1 MVQVQS
7 LVIFQECPDLSPF
20 PPEPRM
26 HRILMFSILFCQLA
40 VDVLDTPFDLCV
52 TCPVIIGSIPL
63 RSIVEQYLPNYQA
76 QPITDQPAANGGPLL
91 SNIRKSNHVNLMK

>member
-1 MVQVQS
+1 MCVFPA
-7 LVIFQECPDLSPF
+7 LDL
-20 PPEPRM
+20 RM
-26 HRILMFSILFCQLA
+26 RMIQMNTILFCQLA

-63 RSIVEQYLPNYQA
+63 RSIVEQYLPYYQA

-91 SNIRKSNHVNLMK
+91 SNIRK

>member
-7 LVIFQECPDLSPF
+7 LLIFQECPDLSPF
-20 PPEPRM
+20 PPELRM
-26 HRILMFSILFCQLA
+26 RRILIDIVLFCQLA

-52 TCPVIIGSIPL
+52 TCQVIIGSIPL

-91 SNIRKSNHVNLMK
+91 SNIRK

>member
-1 MVQVQS
+1 
-7 LVIFQECPDLSPF
+7 
-20 PPEPRM
+20 M
-26 HRILMFSILFCQLA
+26 HMIQMDTILFCQLA

-76 QPITDQPAANGGPLL
+76 QPITDQPTANGGPLL
-91 SNIRKSNHVNLMK
+91 SNIRK